1 MIRTRITD
9 LFGVKYP
16 IIQGGMVWVSGWRL
30 AAAVAKAGAVGLIG
44 AGSMTPEL
52 LREHIRKI
60 KKEDFQGVWGVNLP
74 IFFQYAEEMVSI
86 ILEEEV
92 KVVFTSGGS
101 PRKYTR
107 RFKEQGIKVA
117 HVTATPD
124 LAVKCEEAGVDAVVV
139 EGFEA
144 GGHNGRDELTT
155 MVLVPQAVDAVEIPV
170 IAAGG
175 IYDGRGMAA
184 ALAMGAQGVQ
194 IGTRFAATIESSAH
208 DRFKKAMLQASPTDT
223 FLVLRKLIPARVI
236 KNTWFERVFQAEREG
251 AREEELIRIIGEKRT
266 KIGMFEGD
274 LEEGELQIGQA
285 VGAIS
290 DLPSAGAIVID
301 IAVEC
306 ERILLGLSARVSK

>member
-16 IIQGGMVWVSGWRL
+16 IIQGGMIWVSGWRL

-60 KKEDFQGVWGVNLP
+60 KKEDPQGAWGVNLP

-86 ILEEEV
+86 ILEEGV
-92 KVVFTSGGS
+92 KIIFTSGGS
-101 PRKYTR
+101 PKKYTHR
-107 RFKEQGIKVA
+107 LKEQGIKVA

-155 MVLVPQAVDAVEIPV
+155 MVLVPQAVDAVKIPV

-184 ALAMGAQGVQ
+184 ALAMGAEGVQ

-208 DRFKKAMLQASPTDT
+208 DHFKQAMLHASPTDT
-223 FLVLRKLIPARVI
+223 FLILRKLIPARVI
-236 KNTWFERVFQAEREG
+236 KNTWFERVFEAEKHG
-251 AREEELIRIIGEKRT
+251 ATEEELLRIIGEKRT
-266 KIGMFEGD
+266 KIGMFDGD
-274 LEEGELQIGQA
+274 LEEGELQIGQT
-285 VGAIS
+285 VGAIR
-290 DLPSAGAIVID
+290 DLPSAGTLVLD
-301 IAVEC
+301 IARDC
-306 ERILLGLSARVSK
+306 ENILRGGVLR

>member
-16 IIQGGMVWVSGWRL
+16 IIQGGMIWVSGWRL

-44 AGSMTPEL
+44 GGSMTPEL

-60 KKEDFQGVWGVNLP
+60 KKEDPQGVWGVNLP
-74 IFFQYAEEMVSI
+74 IFFQYAEAMVTI

-101 PRKYTR
+101 PKKYIR
-107 RFKEQGIKVA
+107 QFKERGIKVV

-155 MVLVPQAVDAVEIPV
+155 MVLVPQTVDAVKLPV

-175 IYDGRGMAA
+175 IYDGRGIAA
-184 ALAMGAQGVQ
+184 ALALGAEGVQ

-208 DRFKKAMLQASPTDT
+208 DHFKQAMLNASPTDT
-223 FLVLRKLIPARVI
+223 FLILRKLIPARVI
-236 KNTWFERVFQAEREG
+236 KNTWFERVFNAEKQG
-251 AREEELIRIIGEKRT
+251 ALEEELLRIIGEKRT
-266 KIGMFEGD
+266 KIGMFDGD
-274 LEEGELQIGQA
+274 LEEGELQIGQV
-285 VGAIS
+285 VGAIR
-290 DLPSAGAIVID
+290 DLPSAGTLVLD
-301 IAVEC
+301 IARDC
-306 ERILLGLSARVSK
+306 ERVLQRCIFK